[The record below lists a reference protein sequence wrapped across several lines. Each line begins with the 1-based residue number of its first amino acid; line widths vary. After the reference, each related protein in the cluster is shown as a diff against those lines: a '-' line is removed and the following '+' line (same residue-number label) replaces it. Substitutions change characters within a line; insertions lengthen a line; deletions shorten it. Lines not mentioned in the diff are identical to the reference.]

1 MMTKKMKL
9 YSRAGYSQEPYNSI
23 HNSTSIGFDADQCAF
38 IDSII
43 RIYDRNT
50 RIINYSPF
58 WFLLNDNNVGIVCVG
73 SE

>member
-1 MMTKKMKL
+1 MKL
-9 YSRAGYSQEPYNSI
+9 YSGAGYSQEPYNWI
-23 HNSTSIGFDADQCAF
+23 HDSTSIGFDADQCAL

-58 WFLLNDNNVGIVCVG
+58 WYLLTDDNVGIGCVG
-73 SE
+73 FQ

>member
-1 MMTKKMKL
+1 MKL

-23 HNSTSIGFDADQCAF
+23 HDSTSIGFDADQYAF

-50 RIINYSPF
+50 QIINYGPI
-58 WFLLNDNNVGIVCVG
+58 WNLLKDDNVGIGCVG
-73 SE
+73 FE